1 MLGGFVLIE
10 GYNSQEGICAHYS
23 DDRAYIKLSEF
34 LSQYKNDKCII
45 LCIGTDR
52 FIGDCLGPLTGTLL
66 SKLNISVPV
75 LGTLE
80 APVHAINLKKTI
92 SHIKANYKGH
102 KIIAIDACLGT
113 SQSVGFIQVKE
124 GSIQPGRGVGKRLS
138 HVGDC
143 SIIGI
148 VDEAVESEDY
158 EYENYLR
165 INNVRL
171 GLVMKMSE
179 TIAKGI
185 YSAFQALGTRH
196 EARGTRL

>member
-1 MLGGFVLIE
+1 MIE
-10 GYNSQEGICAHYS
+10 GYSTSEGICTLYS
-23 DDRAYIKLSEF
+23 DEGAHLKISKFLKLYSC
-34 LSQYKNDKCII
+34 DKCII

-66 SKLNISVPV
+66 SKLSLPIPV

-80 APVHAINLKKTI
+80 NPVHAINLRKAI
-92 SHIKANYKGH
+92 SHIKTYYKDH
-102 KIIAIDACLGT
+102 RIIAIDACLGT
-113 SQSVGFIQVKE
+113 SQSVGYIQVKE
-124 GSIQPGRGVGKRLS
+124 GSIQPGKGVGKKLT

-143 SIIGI
+143 SIVGI
-148 VDEAVESEDY
+148 VDEAVDSDNY

-185 YSAFQALGTRH
+185 YTAFH
-196 EARGTRL
+196 K

>member
-1 MLGGFVLIE
+1 VLGGHVLIE
-10 GYNSQEGICAHYS
+10 GFNSSEGICAYYT
-23 DDRAYIKLSEF
+23 DERAHLKISEF
-34 LSQYKNDKCII
+34 LKLYSCDKCII

-66 SKLNISVPV
+66 SKLSLPVPV

-80 APVHAINLKKTI
+80 NPVHAVNLRKTT
-92 SHIKANYKGH
+92 SYIKTTYKDH
-102 KIIAIDACLGT
+102 RVIAIDACLGT
-113 SQSVGFIQVKE
+113 SQSVGYIQVKE
-124 GSIQPGRGVGKRLS
+124 GSIQPGRGVGKRLTN
-138 HVGDC
+138 VGDC

-148 VDEAVESEDY
+148 VDEAVESDDY

-185 YSAFQALGTRH
+185 YSAFQAPGAGH
-196 EARGTRL
+196 EARGNRV

>member
-1 MLGGFVLIE
+1 MVE
-10 GYNSQEGICAHYS
+10 GYSTPEDICAFYS
-23 DDRAYIKLSEF
+23 EVGAYRKISDFLKLYT
-34 LSQYKNDKCII
+34 QDNCII

-66 SKLNISVPV
+66 SKLNLPVPV

-80 APVHAINLKKTI
+80 SPVHAVNLRRTI
-92 SHIKANYKGH
+92 SHIRTYYKGC
-102 KIIAIDACLGT
+102 KVIAIDACLGT
-113 SQSVGFIQVKE
+113 RQSVGYIQVKD
-124 GSIQPGRGVGKRLS
+124 GSIQPGRGVGKKLV

-143 SIIGI
+143 SIVGI
-148 VDEAVESEDY
+148 VDEAVESDNY

-185 YSAFQALGTRH
+185 YSAFQAPDGRSK
-196 EARGTRL
+196 

>member
-1 MLGGFVLIE
+1 LIE
-10 GYNSQEGICAHYS
+10 GYSTPEDICAYYL
-23 DDRAYIKLSEF
+23 DEVAYHKISEF
-34 LSQYKNDKCII
+34 LKLYTKDKCII

-66 SKLNISVPV
+66 SKLSLPVPV

-80 APVHAINLKKTI
+80 NPVHAVNLRRTI
-92 SHIKANYKGH
+92 SHIKTYYKGYRV
-102 KIIAIDACLGT
+102 IALDACLGT
-113 SQSVGFIQVKE
+113 KQSVGYIQVRD

-143 SIIGI
+143 SIVGI
-148 VDEAVESEDY
+148 VDEAVESDNY

-185 YSAFQALGTRH
+185 YGAF
-196 EARGTRL
+196 

>member
-1 MLGGFVLIE
+1 MIE
-10 GYNSQEGICAHYS
+10 GYSTAEDICAYYS
-23 DDRAYIKLSEF
+23 DEQAHLKISEF
-34 LSQYKNDKCII
+34 LKLYICDKCII

-66 SKLNISVPV
+66 SKLSLPIPV

-80 APVHAINLKKTI
+80 NPVHAVNLRRTI
-92 SHIKANYKGH
+92 SHVKTYYKDH
-102 KIIAIDACLGT
+102 RIIAIDACLGT
-113 SQSVGFIQVKE
+113 SQSVGYIQVKD
-124 GSIQPGRGVGKRLS
+124 GSIQPGRGVGKKLI

-143 SIIGI
+143 SIVGI
-148 VDEAVESEDY
+148 VDEAVESDSN

-185 YSAFQALGTRH
+185 YSAF
-196 EARGTRL
+196 